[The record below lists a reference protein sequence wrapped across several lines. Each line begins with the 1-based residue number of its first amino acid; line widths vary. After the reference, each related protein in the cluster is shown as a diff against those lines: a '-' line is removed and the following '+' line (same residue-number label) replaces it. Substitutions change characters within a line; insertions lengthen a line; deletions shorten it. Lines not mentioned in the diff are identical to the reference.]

1 MPVFASLESGAFL
14 PFCQRLD
21 AELLASY
28 ELSTGVSLSPHSR
41 RQAVLPTRH
50 SGLGLRE
57 SARLSATSFVC
68 SVLQFRSA
76 GVALLCAQTLLSPSL
91 RDLVEGL
98 QHLRVG
104 LPPSAHQAWLWASDQ
119 ASLNS
124 CAFHPDFCTLRW
136 WTEQIYK
143 QDKEDLR
150 DQLSGRDRARFA
162 CLNQHSLAWLNVPAV
177 LPQKRFHPTPPSS
190 CASIVAHVHSGGLQ
204 CHLRSIKARCRDP

>member
-1 MPVFASLESGAFL
+1 M
-14 PFCQRLD
+14 
-21 AELLASY
+21 
-28 ELSTGVSLSPHSR
+28 SPHSR

-57 SARLSATSFVC
+57 SARPFCHVVRLQRIAISIRWHRAALRPNFVI
-68 SVLQFRSA
+68 SITARS
-76 GVALLCAQTLLSPSL
+76 
-91 RDLVEGL
+91 RH

-143 QDKEDLR
+143 AGQGGFAR
-150 DQLSGRDRARFA
+150 PVVRARPCPIRLSEPTQPGVVECA
-162 CLNQHSLAWLNVPAV
+162 CCAAAKAV
-177 LPQKRFHPTPPSS
+177 SS
-190 CASIVAHVHSGGLQ
+190 DATKL
-204 CHLRSIKARCRDP
+204 LRSNCGTCAQRRASMPLAKYQGKVQGSVIAR